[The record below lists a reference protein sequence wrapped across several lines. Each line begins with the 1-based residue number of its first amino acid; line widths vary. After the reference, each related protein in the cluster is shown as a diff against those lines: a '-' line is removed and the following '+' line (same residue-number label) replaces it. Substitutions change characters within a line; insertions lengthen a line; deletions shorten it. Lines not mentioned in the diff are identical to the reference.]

1 MFNKDTKEDKFYKL
15 FRAQAK
21 NVLEGAKL
29 LREFLNTMEN
39 ESVFIKEME
48 RLEHKGDKIV
58 HEVIEKLNNAYVT
71 PIDREDI
78 FAITKK
84 MDDCIDRNDSIM
96 NTFVMFNVTECTE
109 EAKEFA
115 NLIVKSAEELSEL
128 MDVLPNMTKGKEKK
142 IINSKIIEVNRIEN
156 EADELFRDAVGK
168 MFRDENSDILDIIK
182 WKDLYQSFENSV
194 DSFEKIVN
202 ITAGVVMKNS

>member
-15 FRAQAK
+15 FRAQAE
-21 NVLEGAKL
+21 NVLDGAKL
-29 LREFLNTMEN
+29 LRKFLNTMEN
-39 ESVFIKEME
+39 DSVFIKEME
-48 RLEHKGDKIV
+48 SLEHKGDKIV

-84 MDDCIDRNDSIM
+84 MDDCIDCNDSIM
-96 NTFVMFNVTECTE
+96 NTFVMFNVKECTE
-109 EAKEFA
+109 EAKQFGDF
-115 NLIVKSAEELSEL
+115 IVKAAEKVLEL
-128 MDVLPNMTKGKEKK
+128 MDVLPNMAKSKEKK
-142 IINSKIIEVNRIEN
+142 IINSKVIEVNRIEN

-168 MFRDENSDILDIIK
+168 LFRDKNSDILDIIK
-182 WKDLYQSFENSV
+182 WKDLYQAFENSV

>member
-1 MFNKDTKEDKFYKL
+1 MFNKNTKEDKFYKL
-15 FRAQAK
+15 FRAQAE

-29 LREFLNTMEN
+29 LRKFLNTMEN

-48 RLEHKGDKIV
+48 ELEHKGDKIV
-58 HEVIEKLNNAYVT
+58 HKVIEKLNNAYVT

-78 FAITKK
+78 FIITKK
-84 MDDCIDRNDSIM
+84 LDDCIDCADSIM
-96 NTFVMFNVTECTE
+96 NTFVMFNVTECTS
-109 EAKEFA
+109 EAIKFGDF
-115 NLIVKSAEELSEL
+115 IVKAAEEVLEL
-128 MDVLPNMTKGKEKK
+128 MNVLSNMTKGKEKK

-168 MFRDENSDILDIIK
+168 MFREENPDVLEIIK

-202 ITAGVVMKNS
+202 ITGGVVMKNS